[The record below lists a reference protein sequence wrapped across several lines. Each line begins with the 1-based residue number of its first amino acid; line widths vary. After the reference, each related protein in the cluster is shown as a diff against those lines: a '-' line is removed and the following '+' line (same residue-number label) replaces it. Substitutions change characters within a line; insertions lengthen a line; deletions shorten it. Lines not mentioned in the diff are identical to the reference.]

1 MKPITSLLSKNERMA
16 LARLYE
22 TNDFKIL
29 VKYIEALRVSAAK
42 HALDAQ
48 NFEEVKHLQ
57 GQAHGL
63 KMFVKNLKENHKLS
77 VKD

>member
-1 MKPITSLLSKNERMA
+1 MKPIVNLLNKNERMA

-29 VKYIEALRVSAAK
+29 VKYIEALRVNAAK
-42 HALDAQ
+42 FALDAQ
-48 NFEEVKHLQ
+48 SFEEVKHLQ

-63 KMFVKNLKENHKLS
+63 KLLVHNLKELHKQSL
-77 VKD
+77 KD